1 MQAQSE
7 KLQAQGEQLRVL
19 QQAGC
24 QRPEIGFNGPDK
36 RLAGHSHGS
45 DSSVSVTH
53 GSSPPSTINSYLGII
68 AAPLSDSA
76 KTSCLC
82 AMLREE
88 VSAEIISCFAG
99 AEGKWNTTARQFD
112 GVPLWPLVADKV
124 VAVNSGVH
132 VNIHTYFDTCMRMKH
147 TDTLTICESQRK
159 MSAQATCVHVRK
171 CLKAQ
176 RASSPWVVF
185 RCRRPPQSEVCV
197 YTFTFVPYGNG
208 ACLLKPCPL
217 QGGPARLN
225 RQTFKSDV
233 VFWWKPHLEYVYV
246 IDNLCI
252 SS

>member
-99 AEGKWNTTARQFD
+99 AEGKWNTIARQFD

-124 VAVNSGVH
+124 VAVNSGVL

-147 TDTLTICESQRK
+147 TDTLTG
-159 MSAQATCVHVRK
+159 
-171 CLKAQ
+171 L
-176 RASSPWVVF
+176 
-185 RCRRPPQSEVCV
+185 
-197 YTFTFVPYGNG
+197 
-208 ACLLKPCPL
+208 
-217 QGGPARLN
+217 
-225 RQTFKSDV
+225 
-233 VFWWKPHLEYVYV
+233 
-246 IDNLCI
+246 
-252 SS
+252 